1 MTGHTFWVI
10 VYCLGLV
17 VFVNRYLGGVILRRL
32 RGEHFDET
40 IDDYEPTVTAVIPM
54 FNEGAAI
61 KETLQSLL
69 DANYPAAKL
78 KVICVDDCST
88 DDSYEHARE
97 VAKKSGGRL
106 RVIRNRKNLGKRRSI
121 IRAVRETDSEIIV
134 SVDSDVVV
142 DQEAVR
148 ALVRRFVSEQIA
160 AVGGWVDVRNKKQ
173 NWLTRMQVVKY
184 WYGYNF
190 LKNIEWGFR
199 RVMCLSGCLTAY
211 RRSVLVELEPVLE
224 ERSILG
230 VPIKYGEDRFL
241 TRQIVK
247 AGYLTTMTLDAKCR
261 TFVPATLASYFS
273 QQLRWRRS
281 NIVDYTGAFSHVWRL
296 NPILAIHFFSQMCLL
311 MIYPVAVIRALMSGW
326 FFSAMVYHVCI
337 LVLMGVYYRWR
348 VRKYAPADRVN
359 ILSFVP
365 LTFLMPITYAMLTPL
380 ALFTLDTAN
389 WETRGHEEVAESV
402 PETVRDTGSSEIL
415 VGEAA
420 LAAITETSRRAR
432 SHAQAPAA

>member
-10 VYCLGLV
+10 VYCLGVV
-17 VFVNRYLGGVILRRL
+17 VFVNRYLGGIILRRL
-32 RGEHFDET
+32 RGDHFDET
-40 IDDYEPTVTAVIPM
+40 RDDYEPTVTAVIPM

-69 DANYPAAKL
+69 DSKYPPTKL
-78 KVICVDDCST
+78 RVICIDDAST

-97 VAKKSGGRL
+97 IAKKSGGRL
-106 RVIRNRKNLGKRRSI
+106 KVLRNRTNLGKRRSI
-121 IRAVRETDSEIIV
+121 IRAVRETDTEIIL

-142 DQEAVR
+142 DPHAVR
-148 ALVRRFVSEQIA
+148 QLTRRFISDQIA

-211 RRSVLVELEPVLE
+211 RRKVLVELESVLA
-224 ERSILG
+224 ERSIMG

-261 TFVPATLASYFS
+261 TFVPSTLSAYFS

-296 NPILAIHFFSQMCLL
+296 NPILAIHFFSQMALL
-311 MIYPVAVIRALMSGW
+311 TIYPIAVIRALTSGW
-326 FFSAMVYHVCI
+326 FFSAMVYHICI
-337 LVLMGVYYRWR
+337 LVLMGLYYRWR
-348 VRKYAPADRVN
+348 VRKFARAERVGV
-359 ILSFVP
+359 LAFVP
-365 LTFLMPITYAMLTPL
+365 LVFLMPITYALLTPL

-389 WETRGHEEVAESV
+389 WETRNHEVDDAIPEGIRETES
-402 PETVRDTGSSEIL
+402 GSIPMSE
-415 VGEAA
+415 AT

>member
-32 RGEHFDET
+32 RGDQFDET
-40 IDDYEPTVTAVIPM
+40 RDDYEPTVTAVIPM

-69 DANYPAAKL
+69 DSQYPGTKL

-88 DDSYEHARE
+88 DESYEHARE

-106 RVIRNRKNLGKRRSI
+106 KVIRNRSNLGKRRSI
-121 IRAVRETDSEIIV
+121 IRAVRETDSEIVV

-142 DQEAVR
+142 DPQAIR
-148 ALVRRFVSEQIA
+148 QLVRRFVGDKIA

-211 RRSVLVELEPVLE
+211 RRSVLIELEPVLE

-261 TFVPATLASYFS
+261 TFVPSTLSAYFS

-281 NIVDYTGAFSHVWRL
+281 NIVDYSGAFSHVWRL

-326 FFSAMVYHVCI
+326 FFSAIVYHVCI
-337 LVLMGVYYRWR
+337 LVLMGLYYRWR
-348 VRKYAPADRVN
+348 VRKYASSERVGV
-359 ILSFVP
+359 LAFVP
-365 LTFLMPITYAMLTPL
+365 LTFLMPITYALLTPL

-389 WETRGHEEVAESV
+389 WETRNHEEADAV
-402 PETVRDTGSSEIL
+402 PDPLWDAGSADIA

-432 SHAQAPAA
+432 SHAPAA